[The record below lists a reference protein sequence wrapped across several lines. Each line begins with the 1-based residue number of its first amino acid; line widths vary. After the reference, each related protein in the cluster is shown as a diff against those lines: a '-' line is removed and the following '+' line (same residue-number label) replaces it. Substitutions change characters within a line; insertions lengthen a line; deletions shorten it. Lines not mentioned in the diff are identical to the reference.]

1 MHTLQQIMMLCR
13 PGFEGECA
21 AEMMDYARDA
31 GFSTY
36 INAKTHTGFAHL
48 VSTEN
53 HDMTSLLNEID
64 FSELIFTRQWF
75 ASTDKISSLP
85 EQNRTTPLVSIAK
98 QIAERFDC
106 KFNDIELS
114 YADTNEGKALNRFC
128 KAFRPHMLDALKRQK
143 LLSAK
148 AGLRLHIFFSESSSA
163 WMGLSPIDNSARDA
177 MGIPRLRMPKSA
189 PSRSTLKL
197 DEAINWFFARDQ
209 QDSWFKPGM
218 HAVDLGAAPGG
229 WSWQLVN
236 RGLLVTAV
244 DNGPMDK
251 ALMSTGM
258 VEHLRSDAFTY
269 TPDSKID
276 WLVCD
281 MAERPLH
288 VSRLIA
294 RWFTHRSC
302 KAAIFNLKLP
312 MKKRYPSVLEC
323 KDLLHRE
330 LDRAGIKHTLH
341 IKHLYHDR
349 EEVTACLITDDNKS
363 AEL

>member
-1 MHTLQQIMMLCR
+1 MHTLQQIMLLCR
-13 PGFEGECA
+13 PGFESECA
-21 AEMMDYARDA
+21 AEMMDYARGA

-36 INAKTHTGFAHL
+36 INAKTDTGFAHL
-48 VSTEN
+48 VSAEN
-53 HDMTSLLNEID
+53 HDMTGLLNEID
-64 FSELIFTRQWF
+64 FNELIFTRQWF
-75 ASTDKISSLP
+75 ASTEKINNLP
-85 EQNRTTPLVSIAK
+85 ERNRTAPLVSIAR
-98 QIAERFDC
+98 QIAEQLDC

-128 KAFRPHMLDALKRQK
+128 KVFRPHMLDALRKSK
-143 LLSAK
+143 LLSAH
-148 AGLRLHIFFSESSSA
+148 ASHRLHIFFQDSSTA
-163 WMGLSPIDNSARDA
+163 WMGISLINNSAKDP

-197 DEAINWFFARDQ
+197 DEAINWFFTKEQ
-209 QDSWFKPGM
+209 QNSWFKPGM

-244 DNGPMDK
+244 DNGPMDT

-269 TPDSKID
+269 KTDSRID

-294 RWFTHRSC
+294 RWFTQRDC
-302 KAAIFNLKLP
+302 RAAIFNLKLP
-312 MKKRYPSVLEC
+312 MKKRYQSVLDC
-323 KDLLHRE
+323 KGLLNSE
-330 LDRAGIKHTLH
+330 LNKADINHTLN
-341 IKHLYHDR
+341 IKQLYHDR
-349 EEVTACLITDDNKS
+349 EEVTACLITGKH
-363 AEL
+363 E